1 MSAMHEIDYKIFGD
15 DMQFV
20 EVELDPNE
28 ATVAEAGGMMYME
41 DGIEMETVF
50 GDGSQQQSGIMDALM
65 GAGKRLLTGESLFMT
80 VFHNRSGQK
89 KKLAFGAPYP
99 GKIIA
104 IHLAEI
110 GGELVAQ
117 KDSFLAAAKGVS
129 IGIAFQRKLGV
140 GLFGGE
146 GFIMQRLQGDGWAF
160 VHAGGTLQERTLAPG
175 ELIRV
180 DTGCIV
186 AMQPSVNY
194 EIEYVGKIK
203 SALFG
208 GEGLFFA
215 TLARSRT
222 HLAAV
227 AAAQPAREPHCRR
240 QCRASG
246 AADGK
251 KARFSVRSAGSS
263 MVITAKRGH
272 ALDSCSAAPFWCLCA
287 RWRPLPRT
295 ISNGLERCTTRG
307 SSTNRSP
314 RLRLRRPS
322 RRLRRRRRSS
332 RPAHVS
338 RDSGRRAIPRIW
350 VRARA
355 DLVSLNPRNL
365 APQEII
371 EWQIGLGTALFLE
384 NQPGPAAEMFS
395 TILPTARAR
404 LSPPRSTSW
413 SSGGRARWLASPSL
427 RRAPLVRKRTLRCSG
442 LSATRWNAVRFRG
455 RPPTGWWSLRVARR
469 SRRCLECGRHRLDSC
484 GLTAGRP
491 ASSRRSRPIRHANAH
506 SRACAGAH
514 RRAPRFK
521 SDPS

>member
-1 MSAMHEIDYKIFGD
+1 MSAMHEIEYKIYGD

-28 ATVAEAGGMMYME
+28 ATVAEAGGMMYMD

-50 GDGSQQQSGIMDALM
+50 GDGSQQQSGIMGALM

-89 KKLAFGAPYP
+89 RKVAFGAPYP

-104 IHLAEI
+104 IHLSEV

-186 AMQPSVNY
+186 ALQPSVNY

-215 TLARSRT
+215 TLRGPGKIWLQSLPLSR
-222 HLAAV
+222 LANRIVSAV
-227 AAAQPAREPHCRR
+227 P
-240 QCRASG
+240 
-246 AADGK
+246 
-251 KARFSVRSAGSS
+251 
-263 MVITAKRGH
+263 
-272 ALDSCSAAPFWCLCA
+272 
-287 RWRPLPRT
+287 
-295 ISNGLERCTTRG
+295 
-307 SSTNRSP
+307 
-314 RLRLRRPS
+314 
-322 RRLRRRRRSS
+322 
-332 RPAHVS
+332 
-338 RDSGRRAIPRIW
+338 
-350 VRARA
+350 
-355 DLVSLNPRNL
+355 
-365 APQEII
+365 
-371 EWQIGLGTALFLE
+371 GLG
-384 NQPGPAAEMFS
+384 
-395 TILPTARAR
+395 R
-404 LSPPRSTSW
+404 
-413 SSGGRARWLASPSL
+413 GGREEGSILG
-427 RRAPLVRKRTLRCSG
+427 KIGG
-442 LSATRWNAVRFRG
+442 LIDGDNS
-455 RPPTGWWSLRVARR
+455 
-469 SRRCLECGRHRLDSC
+469 
-484 GLTAGRP
+484 
-491 ASSRRSRPIRHANAH
+491 
-506 SRACAGAH
+506 
-514 RRAPRFK
+514 
-521 SDPS
+521 